1 MIQPTI
7 EELNR
12 LYHLANEYKG
22 IGIILETSGG
32 LSCNIQCFTEYEYYF
47 VKSHGSLVSVSLRA
61 NGVRKRF
68 ARRLPSESDLV
79 LFSLESML
87 T

>member
-7 EELNR
+7 EELNN
-12 LYHLANEYKG
+12 LNNLANEYKG

-47 VKSHGSLVSVSLRA
+47 VRSHGCLVSVSLRA
-61 NGVRKRF
+61 NGIRRKF
-68 ARRLPSESDLV
+68 FRRLPSESDLI
-79 LFSLESML
+79 LFCLESMIQ
-87 T
+87 